1 MFKQKGWGKK
11 NHYLRQHLKLTSF
24 LKLEWIQTISSEMCI
39 CVCKMTPGAKGFCCG
54 ELSTFQHK
62 CEHFS
67 QNPNFH
73 EYHWGIAIVFL
84 LEQIFQINNMAH
96 LLVLRQI
103 KVCEL
108 LSLTCSI
115 LSLVLINPNLPAAW
129 SSVTKQTFQ
138 TSKSGV
144 LEDIWN
150 TQENSGFGTFP
161 YALNNVMSQHCFFLF
176 LFTAWSSN

>member
-1 MFKQKGWGKK
+1 M
-11 NHYLRQHLKLTSF
+11 
-24 LKLEWIQTISSEMCI
+24 
-39 CVCKMTPGAKGFCCG
+39 
-54 ELSTFQHK
+54 
-62 CEHFS
+62 
-67 QNPNFH
+67 
-73 EYHWGIAIVFL
+73 FL

-144 LEDIWN
+144 LEDI
-150 TQENSGFGTFP
+150 
-161 YALNNVMSQHCFFLF
+161 
-176 LFTAWSSN
+176 